1 MSIPNEIYLNYPG
14 FMEKQDQAKKD
25 LRNKI
30 SNFQKAAQSGTNTIG
45 IEDEIERDIK
55 NLKEK
60 HHQLDDAYSNR
71 NAPSHIPSLEL
82 DKRQKDIQQLLIDI
96 KEIEKAFKNVQSQ
109 KYSFKGKMEEGDYQ
123 PTAEM
128 KTMSN
133 SELLMFQK
141 DKIKDQ
147 DKQIDDITLDVKK
160 GRVLAK
166 EAQHTMEEQNKQ
178 LDQLQE
184 DIDKLDSRFQ
194 KGIKRFENYVAKQSG
209 CCISLVLIAEL
220 AAAFLIYFLLITD

>member
-1 MSIPNEIYLNYPG
+1 
-14 FMEKQDQAKKD
+14 
-25 LRNKI
+25 
-30 SNFQKAAQSGTNTIG
+30 
-45 IEDEIERDIK
+45 
-55 NLKEK
+55 
-60 HHQLDDAYSNR
+60 
-71 NAPSHIPSLEL
+71 
-82 DKRQKDIQQLLIDI
+82 
-96 KEIEKAFKNVQSQ
+96 
-109 KYSFKGKMEEGDYQ
+109 MEEGDYQ
-123 PTAEM
+123 PTEEM

-184 DIDKLDSRFQ
+184 DIDKLSASSNLPSGVQ
-194 KGIKRFENYVAKQSG
+194 FELKSV
-209 CCISLVLIAEL
+209 
-220 AAAFLIYFLLITD
+220 